1 MYHSIKQQKKMPSL
15 QSSFHKKIISIEECR
30 ITITQKKTPTLT
42 GIIHLNED
50 IPEKPI
56 QFSPT
61 HIALEWTKKLQPI
74 DSFHFTPIKESM
86 FIAIRI
92 TDTNFKFLSLE
103 NFLDYTQK
111 TTTSKDAPYG
121 YNPWTRAPLTDQNT
135 FIVGK
140 NDNTSIVEFISFE
153 LNNKHADSRPNT
165 PTNAPATLHNNLE
178 APILNYRRPARP
190 QQHTKSKDICII
202 TSTKN

>member
-1 MYHSIKQQKKMPSL
+1 M
-15 QSSFHKKIISIEECR
+15 
-30 ITITQKKTPTLT
+30 T

-61 HIALEWTKKLQPI
+61 HINLEWTKELQPI
-74 DSFHFTPIKESM
+74 DAFHFTTIKESM

-92 TDTNFKFLSLE
+92 TDTNYKFLSLE

-121 YNPWTRAPLTDQNT
+121 YNPWTREPLTDQNT

-140 NDNTSIVEFISFE
+140 NENSSILEFVSFE
-153 LNNKHADSRPNT
+153 LNNKLADSRPNT
-165 PTNAPATLHNNLE
+165 PTNAPATLNNNLE
-178 APILNYRRPARP
+178 APILNIRRRGRAP
-190 QQHTKSKDICII
+190 HHKKSKDICII
-202 TSTKN
+202 TSTTSIAAGIGFIYYGTTGLYVGFLGLTLGFCFSKLSHSC